1 MQNASRTYPTDL
13 SDAQWNHLQP
23 HLPAPSRR
31 GRPRTRDLRSF
42 LDGIFY
48 LLQAGGAWRL
58 LPTEFGPWS
67 TVYGYFRRWSQA
79 GLWEQINAALRETV
93 RQQVQR
99 DPQPSAAIVDSQT
112 LKTSD
117 QACRSGI
124 DAGKKIEGVKR
135 HVLVDTLGLLL
146 CVLVTPAS
154 RQDRDGARFLLERCE
169 QFFARLTCVWADAGY
184 HAHALLEWVQG
195 LRPERPLRLEIVRRL
210 EGQRGFQVLPKRWI
224 VERTLAWLVKRR
236 RLGRHYEQRPD
247 HSEGF
252 IYLTMVSLM
261 LKRLAKTQPAI

>member
-1 MQNASRTYPTDL
+1 
-13 SDAQWNHLQP
+13 
-23 HLPAPSRR
+23 
-31 GRPRTRDLRSF
+31 
-42 LDGIFY
+42 
-48 LLQAGGAWRL
+48 L

-93 RQQVQR
+93 RQRVQR

-112 LKTSD
+112 IKTSD

-154 RQDRDGARFLLERCE
+154 LQDRDGARFLLERCE

-210 EGQRGFQVLPKRWI
+210 EGPKSSPKRGVVRISWKWSSGRLPAMETNLQI
-224 VERTLAWLVKRR
+224 PRLNPSNSAQPPPRKTLPPWLI
-236 RLGRHYEQRPD
+236 L
-247 HSEGF
+247 
-252 IYLTMVSLM
+252 
-261 LKRLAKTQPAI
+261 

>member
-13 SDAQWNHLQP
+13 SDAQWHQLQP
-23 HLPAPSRR
+23 LLPPPSQR
-31 GRPRTRDLRSF
+31 GRPRTRDLRTICHG
-42 LDGIFY
+42 LFY
-48 LLQAGGAWRL
+48 LLQAGCAWRL

-67 TVYGYFRRWSQA
+67 TVYGYFRRWSRA
-79 GLWEQINAALRETV
+79 GLWEQINAALREAL
-93 RQQVQR
+93 RQQEQR

-112 LKTSD
+112 IKTSD

-135 HVLVDTLGLLL
+135 HVLLDTLGLLL

-154 RQDRDGARFLLERCE
+154 LQDRDGARFLLERCW

-184 HAHALLEWVQG
+184 YAHALLEWVQG
-195 LRPERPLRLEIVRRL
+195 LRPERPLRLEIVRRR
-210 EGQRGFQVLPKRWI
+210 EGQRGFQTLPKRWI

-236 RLGRHYEQRPD
+236 RLARHYEQRPD

-252 IYLTMVSLM
+252 IYLAMIALM
-261 LKRLAKTQPAI
+261 LRRLAKTPTNI